1 MKNKIKYM
9 IAVMLSCF
17 MLGMVSIPTFA
28 NWVQPYYSDS
38 AQTKLSLGFSSG
50 KAICSVMITGK
61 SGTTSINDCTM
72 TLTDDSGTVIASWD
86 NLSSSGSSLSS
97 TKKASGV
104 TKGETYTLSVTAT
117 VNRNGSSESV
127 SDSVTRTY

>member
-1 MKNKIKYM
+1 M
-9 IAVMLSCF
+9 IALMLSCF
-17 MLGMVSIPTFA
+17 MLGMVSVTAFA
-28 NWVQPYYSDS
+28 DQIQPYYSD
-38 AQTKLSLGFSSG
+38 TTPVKLSLGFSSG
-50 KAICSVMITGK
+50 KATCSVMITGK

-72 TLTDDSGTVIASWD
+72 TLTDDSGTVIASWS

-104 TKGETYTLSVTAT
+104 TKGKTYTLSVTAT
-117 VNRNGSSESV
+117 VKRNGSSETV